1 MEPPSTAGHHEYM
14 AVTLIIREGV
24 PYEIMKRYGKGSILV
39 VQNSTSDS
47 EISRSAAS
55 VLMDRVLGTFG

>member
-1 MEPPSTAGHHEYM
+1 M
-14 AVTLIIREGV
+14 AVTQIIREGV
-24 PYEIMKRYGKGSILV
+24 PYEIMKRYGKGSNLI